1 MNIVIIDNYDSFTY
15 NLRAQLK
22 ALGAQVDVVRNDAFQ
37 MSRLEPYDKIVLSP
51 GPGIP
56 EEAGLLND
64 VIRRYAGR
72 KPILGVCLGHQA
84 IAEVFGGRLENLRTV
99 YHGVQTP
106 THIINHDYLFE
117 HLPETFEAGR
127 YHSWVVSRS
136 GLPDCLEVTA
146 ISDDGHIMALR
157 HRTYD
162 VRGIQFHPESILT
175 PEGAR
180 ILQNWLNHPICQTPE
195 NATR

>member
-15 NLRAQLK
+15 NLSHQLK

-136 GLPDCLEVTA
+136 GLPDSLEVTA

-180 ILQNWLNHPICQTPE
+180 ILQNWLNHPICQPPE

>member
-15 NLRAQLK
+15 NLSHQLK
-22 ALGAQVDVVRNDAFQ
+22 ALGVQVDVVRNDAFQ

-136 GLPDCLEVTA
+136 GLPDSLEVTA

>member
-15 NLRAQLK
+15 NLSHQLK

-136 GLPDCLEVTA
+136 GLPDSLEVTA

-180 ILQNWLNHPICQTPE
+180 ILQNWLNYPICQPPE

>member
-15 NLRAQLK
+15 NLSHQLK

-84 IAEVFGGRLENLRTV
+84 IAEVFGGQLENLRTV

-136 GLPDCLEVTA
+136 GLPDSLEVTA

>member
-15 NLRAQLK
+15 NLSHQLK

-56 EEAGLLND
+56 EEASLLND

-136 GLPDCLEVTA
+136 GLPDSLEVTA

>member
-15 NLRAQLK
+15 NLSHQLK

-37 MSRLEPYDKIVLSP
+37 MSQLEPYDKIVLSP

-106 THIINHDYLFE
+106 THIINHDYLFD
-117 HLPETFEAGR
+117 HLPETFEVGR

-180 ILQNWLNHPICQTPE
+180 ILQNWLSNPICQIPE

>member
-15 NLRAQLK
+15 NLSHQLK
-22 ALGAQVDVVRNDAFQ
+22 ALGVQVDVVRNDAFQ

-136 GLPDCLEVTA
+136 GLPDCLEVSA
-146 ISDDGHIMALR
+146 ISDNGHIMALR

>member
-15 NLRAQLK
+15 NLSHQLK

-136 GLPDCLEVTA
+136 GLPDSLEVTV

>member
-15 NLRAQLK
+15 NLSHQLK

-37 MSRLEPYDKIVLSP
+37 MFQLEPYDKIVLSP

-146 ISDDGHIMALR
+146 ISDDGHIMALC

-180 ILQNWLNHPICQTPE
+180 ILQNWLIHPICQTPE

>member
-15 NLRAQLK
+15 NLSHQLK

-37 MSRLEPYDKIVLSP
+37 MFQLEPYDKIVLSP

-64 VIRRYAGR
+64 VIRHYAGR

-136 GLPDCLEVTA
+136 GLSDCLEVTA

-175 PEGAR
+175 PEGTR

>member
-15 NLRAQLK
+15 NLSHQLK

-51 GPGIP
+51 GPGVP

-136 GLPDCLEVTA
+136 GLPDSLEVTA

-180 ILQNWLNHPICQTPE
+180 ILQNWLNHPIYQTPE

>member
-15 NLRAQLK
+15 NLSHQLK

-117 HLPETFEAGR
+117 HLPETFETGR

-136 GLPDCLEVTA
+136 GLPDSLEVTA

>member
-15 NLRAQLK
+15 NLSHQLK

-37 MSRLEPYDKIVLSP
+37 MYRLEPYDKIVLSP

-136 GLPDCLEVTA
+136 GLPDSLEVTA

-180 ILQNWLNHPICQTPE
+180 ILQNWLNYPICQTPE

>member
-15 NLRAQLK
+15 NLSHQLK

-117 HLPETFEAGR
+117 HLPKTFEAGR

-136 GLPDCLEVTA
+136 GLPDSLEVTA

>member
-15 NLRAQLK
+15 NLSHQLK

-136 GLPDCLEVTA
+136 GLPDSLEVTA

-180 ILQNWLNHPICQTPE
+180 ILQNWLNHPICQTSE

>member
-15 NLRAQLK
+15 NLSHQLK

-127 YHSWVVSRS
+127 YHSWVVSQS
-136 GLPDCLEVTA
+136 GLPDSLEVTA

-180 ILQNWLNHPICQTPE
+180 ILQNWLNYPICQTPE

>member
-15 NLRAQLK
+15 NLSHQLK

-37 MSRLEPYDKIVLSP
+37 MSRLKPYDKIVLSP

-136 GLPDCLEVTA
+136 GLPDSLEVTA

>member
-15 NLRAQLK
+15 NLSHQLK
-22 ALGAQVDVVRNDAFQ
+22 AMGAQVDVVRNDAFQ

-136 GLPDCLEVTA
+136 GLPDSLEVTA

>member
-15 NLRAQLK
+15 NLSHQLK

-136 GLPDCLEVTA
+136 GLPDSLEVTA

-180 ILQNWLNHPICQTPE
+180 ILQNWLNHPICQIPE

>member
-15 NLRAQLK
+15 NLSHQLK

-117 HLPETFEAGR
+117 HLPETFETGR

-136 GLPDCLEVTA
+136 GLPDSLEVTA
-146 ISDDGHIMALR
+146 ISDDGHIMAIR

>member
-15 NLRAQLK
+15 NLSHQLK

-99 YHGVQTP
+99 YHGVQAP

-136 GLPDCLEVTA
+136 GLPDSLEVTA

-157 HRTYD
+157 HLTYD

-180 ILQNWLNHPICQTPE
+180 ILQNWLNHPICQTLE

>member
-15 NLRAQLK
+15 NLSHQLK

-127 YHSWVVSRS
+127 YHSWVVSQS
-136 GLPDCLEVTA
+136 GLPDSLEVTA

-162 VRGIQFHPESILT
+162 VHGIQFHPESILT

>member
-15 NLRAQLK
+15 NLSHQLK
-22 ALGAQVDVVRNDAFQ
+22 TLGAQVDVVRNDAFQ

-136 GLPDCLEVTA
+136 GLPDSLEVTA

-157 HRTYD
+157 HLTYD

>member
-15 NLRAQLK
+15 NLSHQLK

-99 YHGVQTP
+99 YHGLQTP

-157 HRTYD
+157 HHTYD

-175 PEGAR
+175 PEGAQ

>member
-15 NLRAQLK
+15 NLSHQLK

-56 EEAGLLND
+56 EKAGLLND

-136 GLPDCLEVTA
+136 GLPDSLEVTA

>member
-15 NLRAQLK
+15 NLSHQLK

-136 GLPDCLEVTA
+136 GLPDSLEVTA

-157 HRTYD
+157 HHTYD

>member
-15 NLRAQLK
+15 NLSHQLK

-37 MSRLEPYDKIVLSP
+37 MFQLEPYDKIVLSP

-99 YHGVQTP
+99 YHGVHTP

-157 HRTYD
+157 HHTYD

>member
-15 NLRAQLK
+15 NLSHQLK

-99 YHGVQTP
+99 YHGLQTP

-136 GLPDCLEVTA
+136 GLPDSLEVTA